1 MRKNGTAIAL
11 TDPTTAMSNT
21 RPNFLQRWFAL
32 PETLDLYFLLL
43 RLSTV
48 LGGLVWYLAVPYEAS
63 RRDVLVWLVAGYA
76 VYSCLLYGAIFRW
89 PKRIRVLYLATLA
102 TDLMFVFVLVRY
114 VGHLSSSFFIAFYL
128 IAAIHSF
135 YFGLRVGIFTAVAA
149 SLLYL
154 KAYGDLAVFGFI
166 PWQDFLLRV
175 TFLFL
180 IAVSLGLLAQREKA
194 MRIKVEELNREL
206 ARKNSILEQNYRHL
220 SIGKLIGEIAAG
232 INSPCGLMAIRS
244 EVLMAEARENN
255 YPSEFVNGLELI
267 NRCSHQVGQII
278 KSLLNFSKHEGFEKN
293 LLDINQ
299 LVEETLLLTQ
309 GELEE
314 HGVRVEKSLAAG
326 LPAVLGDASELKG
339 VLINLI
345 SNAMEALQEGGVIRL
360 ATHVDSSNSREVV
373 CTVTDNGKGI
383 PEEYQ
388 ERMFNPF
395 FTTKE
400 KTGGIGLGLSTS
412 LSIMK
417 KHNGMI
423 KVNSLPGKGS
433 SFSLVIPSHSA

>member
-1 MRKNGTAIAL
+1 MGENGTSIAVRIR
-11 TDPTTAMSNT
+11 TDIMITT
-21 RPNFLQRWFAL
+21 RPDLMQRCFAL
-32 PETLDLYFLLL
+32 PETIDFYFLLL

-63 RRDVLVWLVAGYA
+63 RRDVLVWLVAGYTL
-76 VYSCLLYGAIFRW
+76 YSCLLYVAIFRW
-89 PKRIRVLYLATLA
+89 PKRIRPLYLATLA
-102 TDLMFVFVLVRY
+102 TDLIFVFILVRY

-135 YFGLRVGIFTAVAA
+135 YFGLKVGIVTAVAA

-154 KAYGDLAVFGFI
+154 KASADLSGFGLV
-166 PWQDFLLRV
+166 PWHDFLLRI

-194 MRIKVEELNREL
+194 MRVKVEELNREL

-255 YPSEFVNGLELI
+255 YPSEFVSGLEVI

-278 KSLLNFSKHEGFEKN
+278 KSLLNFSKHEGFEKK

-299 LVEETLLLTQ
+299 LVEETLLLTH

-345 SNAMEALQEGGVIRL
+345 SNAVEALHEGGVITL
-360 ATHVDSSNSREVV
+360 ATHMDSSSGREVV

-383 PEEYQ
+383 PKEHQ

-433 SFSLVIPSHSA
+433 SFSLVIPSHST

>member
-1 MRKNGTAIAL
+1 M
-11 TDPTTAMSNT
+11 TTT
-21 RPNFLQRWFAL
+21 RPTFLERRFAL

-43 RLSTV
+43 RLSTIV
-48 LGGLVWYLAVPYEAS
+48 GGLVWYVAVPYES
-63 RRDVLVWLVAGYA
+63 SQRDVLVSLIGVYTF
-76 VYSCLLYGAIFRW
+76 YSCLLYAIIFRW
-89 PKRIRVLYLATLA
+89 PKRIRTLYLATLA
-102 TDLMFVFVLVRY
+102 ADLIFVFILVRY

-135 YFGLRVGIFTAVAA
+135 YFGVRVGIFTAIAA

-154 KAYGDLAVFGFI
+154 KAYADLAGFGLI

-244 EVLMAEARENN
+244 EVLMAEARENK
-255 YPSEFVNGLELI
+255 YPSEFINGLDLI

-278 KSLLNFSKHEGFEKN
+278 KSLLNFSKHEGFEKK
-293 LLDINQ
+293 LLDVNQ

-345 SNAMEALQEGGVIRL
+345 SNAMEALQQGGVIKL
-360 ATHVDSSNSREVV
+360 ATHVDSSSGREVV

-423 KVNSLPGKGS
+423 KVNSRPGKGS

>member
-1 MRKNGTAIAL
+1 MVSPK
-11 TDPTTAMSNT
+11 SNSLL
-21 RPNFLQRWFAL
+21 RLSL
-32 PETLDLYFLLL
+32 PETLDWYFLLL
-43 RLSTV
+43 RLSTI
-48 LGGLVWYLAVPYEAS
+48 LGGAIWYLLVPYESA
-63 RRDVLVWLVAGYA
+63 RRDVLVWLLAIYSL
-76 VYSCLLYGAIFRW
+76 YSCLLYAAIFCW
-89 PKRIRVLYLATLA
+89 PRIIRAFYLTTLA
-102 TDLMFVFVLVRY
+102 TDLIFVFILVRY
-114 VGHLSSSFFIAFYL
+114 VGSLSSSFFIAFYL

-135 YFGLRVGIFTAVAA
+135 YFGLRVGLLTAVIA
-149 SLLYL
+149 SLLYG
-154 KAYGDLAVFGFI
+154 KVYFDLAGVSPI
-166 PWQDFLLRV
+166 PWPDFVLRL

-180 IAVSLGLLAQREKA
+180 ISISLGLLAEREKR
-194 MRIKVEELNREL
+194 MRARVEELNREL

-232 INSPCGLMAIRS
+232 INSPCGLMALRS
-244 EVLMAEARENN
+244 EVLMDEARENN
-255 YPSEFVNGLELI
+255 YPEEFVTSLELI
-267 NRCSHQVGQII
+267 NRCSHQVAQII
-278 KSLLNFSKHEGFEKN
+278 KSLLNFSKHEGFEKKV
-293 LLDINQ
+293 LDFNQ

-309 GELEE
+309 RELEE
-314 HGVRVEKSLAAG
+314 KGVRVERHLTPG
-326 LPAVLGDASELKG
+326 LPPVLGDSSELKG

-345 SNAMEALQEGGVIRL
+345 SNAMDALAEGGVIGL
-360 ATHVDSSNSREVV
+360 VTQVDLDDASEVI

-423 KVNSLPGKGS
+423 KVRSTPGKGS
-433 SFSLVIPSHSA
+433 AFSLIIPTHRI